1 MAALILYVYCFGW
14 VAKLEM
20 PHILHVNKSIHY
32 RVEVASIT
40 YLPISVH
47 CQETSKTFFIGA
59 TLPNVSILNNRE
71 SFLLKNEHGIE
82 LSKKIKL
89 RKDQKLNEFIL
100 LSNILTTW
108 SLSFKDGINFFS
120 FP

>member
-1 MAALILYVYCFGW
+1 MSR
-14 VAKLEM
+14 KKEQKM
-20 PHILHVNKSIHY
+20 NK
-32 RVEVASIT
+32 
-40 YLPISVH
+40 
-47 CQETSKTFFIGA
+47 K
-59 TLPNVSILNNRE
+59 NR
-71 SFLLKNEHGIE
+71 
-82 LSKKIKL
+82 KKIKL